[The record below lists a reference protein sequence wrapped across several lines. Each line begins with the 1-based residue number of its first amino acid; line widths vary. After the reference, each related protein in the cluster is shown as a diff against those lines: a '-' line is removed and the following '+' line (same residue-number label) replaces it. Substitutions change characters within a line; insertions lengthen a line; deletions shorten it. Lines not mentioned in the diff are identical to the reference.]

1 MIKIFKL
8 VIISA
13 VVLFALI
20 TALSLLLPSHV
31 RVSRAINISAPPEK
45 IIGEISNISEWKN
58 WNRFVIVADS
68 MKTLK
73 TISNTQLE
81 TDMVAVELREV
92 KADTVKTNWRQ
103 SNGKLSHS
111 DFALVPGS
119 NYTVVQW
126 YFDFHLQ
133 WYPWQKFQSIIYDKQ
148 LGPHMEASLQN
159 LKRLIEPAN

>member
-31 RVSRAINISAPPEK
+31 RISRAVNIIAPPEM
-45 IIGEISNISEWKN
+45 IIGEISNINEWKK
-58 WNRFVIVADS
+58 WNRFVILADS

-73 TISNTQLE
+73 TISNAQLE
-81 TDMVAVELREV
+81 TDVIAVDLREV
-92 KADTVKTNWRQ
+92 KGDTVKTNWRQ
-103 SNGKLSHS
+103 NNGRLSHS
-111 DFALVPGS
+111 NFALVPGN

-159 LKRLIEPAN
+159 LKHLVESTN